1 MICNIFDLV
10 KFSEG
15 THLLGVSSFGN
26 GLMFNLQYTIL
37 CNRMQP
43 HLLALSY
50 SLCFGIASLFSA
62 LLVVLIQNLCYLNI
76 CTCSLCILGMI
87 VTQTLNNKHQQ
98 IPAFLRNLQDIQDS
112 IMFPYYDFEATNEDK
127 YSEIG

>member
-10 KFSEG
+10 EFSEG

-37 CNRMQP
+37 SNRMQP
-43 HLLALSY
+43 HLLTLSY

-62 LLVVLIQNLCYLNI
+62 LLVILIQNLCHLSI

-87 VTQTLNNKHQQ
+87 VTQTLNTKQQQ
-98 IPAFLRNLQDIQDS
+98 IPAFLVNLQDI
-112 IMFPYYDFEATNEDK
+112 
-127 YSEIG
+127 